1 MRAIPPRRAEPS
13 AFAERNDALG
23 IEQSDRIRPAGL
35 IEKAKRRARRRDT
48 LDLLYSATP
57 NASEHT

>member
-35 IEKAKRRARRRDT
+35 IEKAKRRA
-48 LDLLYSATP
+48 SAAGT
-57 NASEHT
+57 H